1 MIDQFLTYELKVAVL
16 IAVFYI
22 FWRLLVANETWH
34 RLNRIVLIATAI
46 ASFVLP
52 LCVITIHQTVEVM
65 PPAEIPTVVEDF
77 NSATHES
84 GISNSIQQVPVITE
98 PQKAFNWQQVLM
110 LIYIIGVV
118 LLVARMLISIWRLHR
133 MMAHS
138 ELHPL
143 IHGRWIAV
151 CDKVQQPFSW
161 WNTVFMNR
169 KDFEEGATALLT
181 HELGHIRLHHS
192 ADVVL
197 VELLTA
203 LQWFNP
209 AMWMLRADLRTIHE
223 YEADQQVLSHGF
235 NDIQYLQLLIRK
247 AAVQSGYSLAN
258 GISNSALKKRVIMI
272 MKPKSNHRQW
282 LRFAYLLPIIAVS
295 LAMSARIQ
303 KDVVVNL
310 DSSEVTDDVTKP
322 LADDDRL
329 ILLIDD
335 MDDLKKVVAEKGK
348 TRKIKANLDFND
360 HFTQKGMDG
369 KTIIVHL
376 PKGTL
381 YENDKDSK
389 KIETDLDYA
398 FHLPKGT
405 LYENDKDS
413 KKIET
418 DLDYAFP
425 KGGFEWR
432 LNGNSFDENNIPV
445 LHFMS
450 LKKVENH
457 WNGKK
462 NVVNLVTMSGQQLNE
477 IVVVDKAP
485 SANEAADDKKF
496 IAKGVVYDYDE
507 AQPTP
512 IVGAVILVEGT
523 KKGTVTDREGKFQIE
538 VSMGDRITASYVG
551 YESKTIGVSKI
562 YSESSKS
569 NEYYIGLNKETEAD
583 EQEKVYDVVEQMP
596 EFPGS
601 PYALY
606 EFLARSIQ
614 YPEEAR
620 KKSIQGRV
628 IVTFVVE
635 KDGSITNARVVKTLD
650 PLLDAEALR
659 VINVM
664 PKWNPGKQ
672 NGEPVRV
679 KYTVPVSFKLDAT
692 TSAERYVLEID
703 GKVVDDSEIA
713 NIPSGDILS
722 MDVVPAQNGQ
732 PKKIVITTKKKQ

>member
-1 MIDQFLTYELKVAVL
+1 
-16 IAVFYI
+16 
-22 FWRLLVANETWH
+22 
-34 RLNRIVLIATAI
+34 
-46 ASFVLP
+46 
-52 LCVITIHQTVEVM
+52 
-65 PPAEIPTVVEDF
+65 
-77 NSATHES
+77 
-84 GISNSIQQVPVITE
+84 
-98 PQKAFNWQQVLM
+98 
-110 LIYIIGVV
+110 
-118 LLVARMLISIWRLHR
+118 
-133 MMAHS
+133 
-138 ELHPL
+138 
-143 IHGRWIAV
+143 
-151 CDKVQQPFSW
+151 
-161 WNTVFMNR
+161 
-169 KDFEEGATALLT
+169 
-181 HELGHIRLHHS
+181 
-192 ADVVL
+192 

-258 GISNSALKKRVIMI
+258 GISNSALKKRVTMI

-381 YENDKDSK
+381 YENDK
-389 KIETDLDYA
+389 
-398 FHLPKGT
+398 G
-405 LYENDKDS
+405 S

-432 LNGNSFDENNIPV
+432 LNGNPFDENNIPV
-445 LHFMS
+445 LHFML

-462 NVVNLVTMSGQQLNE
+462 NVVNLVTKSRPQLSE

-496 IAKGVVYDYDE
+496 IAKGVVYDYDK

-538 VSMGDRITASYVG
+538 VSMGDKITASYVG

-562 YSESSKS
+562 YSESTKS
-569 NEYYIGLNKETEAD
+569 DGYYIGLKKETEAD
-583 EQEKVYDVVEQMP
+583 ESEKVYDVVEQMP
-596 EFPGS
+596 AYPGS
-601 PYALY
+601 PSALY
-606 EFLARSIQ
+606 EFLSKSIQ
-614 YPEEAR
+614 YPEEAE
-620 KKSIQGRV
+620 KAGKQGRV
-628 IVTFVVE
+628 IATFVVE
-635 KDGSITNARVVKTLD
+635 KDGSITNARVVKALD

-659 VINVM
+659 VINAM
-664 PKWNPGKQ
+664 PKWNPGMQ
-672 NGEPVRV
+672 NGVAVRC
-679 KYTVPVSFKLDAT
+679 KYTVPVTFHLDGKDFPKGESRVIVNGADK
-692 TSAERYVLEID
+692 SAEENYVLEID
-703 GKVVDDSEIA
+703 GKVADDSEIA
-713 NIPSGDILS
+713 NIPQGAIAD
-722 MDVVPAQNGQ
+722 MRVVKAQNGH
-732 PKKIVITTKKKQ
+732 PKKIVITTKRIKANSKE